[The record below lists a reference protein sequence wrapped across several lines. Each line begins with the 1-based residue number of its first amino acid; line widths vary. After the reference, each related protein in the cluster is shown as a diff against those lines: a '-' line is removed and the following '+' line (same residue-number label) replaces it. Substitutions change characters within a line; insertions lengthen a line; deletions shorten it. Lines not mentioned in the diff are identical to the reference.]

1 MNIKTNNMKIELSL
15 QEIIEIK
22 EMIYNEID
30 VNDYENLNET
40 LKELLTKLQSLNK

>member
-1 MNIKTNNMKIELSL
+1 MKIELTEN
-15 QEIIEIK
+15 EITEIK

-40 LKELLTKLQSLNK
+40 LKELLTKLQSKNK

>member
-1 MNIKTNNMKIELSL
+1 MKIELTNK
-15 QEIIEIK
+15 EIIEIK

-40 LKELLTKLQSLNK
+40 LKELLTKLQNLNK

>member
-1 MNIKTNNMKIELSL
+1 MKIELSL

>member
-1 MNIKTNNMKIELSL
+1 MKIELTNK
-15 QEIIEIK
+15 EIIEIK

>member
-22 EMIYNEID
+22 EMIYTEID
-30 VNDYENLNET
+30 VHDYENLNET